1 MKRFIKALKLK
12 TKWVGYMTEE
22 EYELEEELIDE
33 EEEEDRP
40 IGSGTLLI
48 GLGTLIILTGV
59 ALAFIIFAGFSSQ
72 DVITLTL
79 TEVQGTTSYSGT
91 WWVIVQLIASLI
103 IIWAGGKLIDK
114 GTTLRG
120 E

>member
-1 MKRFIKALKLK
+1 MDEEDFVL
-12 TKWVGYMTEE
+12 EE
-22 EYELEEELIDE
+22 EYIGEEEKEAQQINA
-33 EEEEDRP
+33 
-40 IGSGTLLI
+40 GTLLI
-48 GLGTLIILTGV
+48 GLGTLILCMGV

-79 TEVQGTTSYSGT
+79 TEVSGETSYSGT
-91 WWVIVQLIASLI
+91 WWVVVQLVASLV

-114 GTTLRG
+114 GIVLRG